1 MIKPFVAVAIAVVT
15 LTGCANNNTLSGDVF
30 TASQAKQVQNGELRH
45 IDFCSPGNYSGW

>member
-30 TASQAKQVQNGELRH
+30 TASQAKQVQTVRVVGRH
-45 IDFCSPGNYSGW
+45 PMCHP